1 MSLSRVQSAASEFR
15 MLRLAVVGGS
25 RVQSAV
31 PESRIL
37 GLVRACW
44 RGDRAEFPERDQSTK
59 LEQSTHIEQSAG
71 AESP

>member
-1 MSLSRVQSAASEFR
+1 MGRLLVSLSRVQSAASEFR

-37 GLVRACW
+37 GLVLGMLE
-44 RGDRAEFPERDQSTK
+44 RGQSRVPRERPEYQTRAEYPY
-59 LEQSTHIEQSAG
+59 
-71 AESP
+71 